1 MHRVNRSGMG
11 MRRFGMGAGASVGW
25 GLAMA
30 AWLVAAPAEVRA
42 SDHGDT
48 ALLRSLQRHDARITD
63 FYAFIRNEKLVLA
76 VCLDPT
82 IAPGVHEYVFPRNLS
97 ISISIDTHSEVDFS
111 DPDDLA
117 ELGGTVVDPGGI
129 GADIGINIGFDKH
142 HQPRLKVEGLPGRVR
157 GEIDL
162 FTGLRDDPFIRGPRI
177 GRNVA
182 VIVLQLPVGEV
193 VEPHGT
199 MLVWAVSKVPEIH
212 GPQADLAGLS
222 LRNQFPENEA
232 MNLLHPRNHFELLG
246 LSPDVLIFDTSWH
259 AAFPNGRELADD
271 VVDLVGDPRPLVNDQ
286 PFPSENDVPFL
297 DVFPYLA
304 PPQ

>member
-1 MHRVNRSGMG
+1 MHTVNRAGMG
-11 MRRFGMGAGASVGW
+11 MRRAWVATGW
-25 GLAMA
+25 GLAVA
-30 AWLVAAPAEVRA
+30 AWLLGTPAEVRA

-48 ALLRSLQRHDARITD
+48 ALLTSLQRHDARITD
-63 FYAFIRNEKLVLA
+63 LYAFIRDEKLVLV

-82 IAPGVHEYVFPRNLS
+82 VAPDVREYIFPRNLS
-97 ISISIDTHSEVDFS
+97 VRISIDTHSEVKFS

-117 ELGGTVVDPGGI
+117 ALGGTVVDPGGI
-129 GADIGINIGFDKH
+129 GADISIGISFDKH
-142 HQPRLKVEGLPGRVR
+142 RHPRLKVDGLPGRVR
-157 GEIDL
+157 NEIDL

-182 VIVLQLPVGEV
+182 AIVLQLPVGEV

-232 MNLLHPRNHFELLG
+232 MNLLHPRNHLKLLG
-246 LSPDVLIFDTSWH
+246 LSPDVIIFDTSQH

-271 VVDLVGDPRPLVNDQ
+271 VVDLVGDPRPLANDQ
-286 PFPSENDVPFL
+286 PFPSENDIPFL
-297 DVFPYLA
+297 EVFPYLP